1 MRSKGAHAGPS
12 LNRRNLLAL
21 GGGVAAAGTLAAC
34 GSPEEDEAA
43 QSGGLEWDADAQQY
57 VMEDDIASGKAA
69 LKVWFEQ
76 DYVAEAIIAAFTEQ
90 FKGVKVEYELVPQ
103 NDAVEKMTTAGEAG
117 QGADVYMSFYDQLSR
132 AIDQGVAAPLGE
144 YETVLKGRMSETFTG
159 VVSGGEDG
167 TMHAVPVTT
176 ESIAL
181 FYNKTLLKELTGSD
195 APAAT
200 WEEIKALAAEY
211 NDASKNQWTVQFTPG
226 EIYHAYSILSA
237 VGWQLYPDLDPA
249 EPNFD
254 DPKLVDALD
263 YYAGLREVFNVPAAD
278 ATEENIRQEF
288 AAGNTPYAINGP
300 WAFADS
306 DAGAEANGFEYGVTV
321 LPSVSGGQPASSF
334 AGMHTAVVSGY
345 TKYPAAARVFAAFL
359 ASDAGAAALYAA
371 TGQIPALN
379 ADLLAGIE
387 GLADDPHVAGI
398 VEQSAQA
405 DLIPQVPEYF
415 WEVGNTLA
423 VDVWDSLSSAA
434 DAQTKAVDTYNE
446 LHGL

>member
-21 GGGVAAAGTLAAC
+21 GGGLAAAGTLAAC
-34 GSPEEDEAA
+34 GSPEEDADTA
-43 QSGGLEWDADAQQY
+43 SGGLEWDADAQQY
-57 VMEDDIASGKAA
+57 VMEEDIASGKKA
-69 LKVWFEQ
+69 LKVWFET
-76 DYVAEAIIAAFTEQ
+76 DYEAEAAIAAFVEA
-90 FKGVKVEYELVPQ
+90 FPGVKVEYELVPK
-103 NDAVEKMTTAGEAG
+103 NDAVEKMTTAAEAG
-117 QGADVYMSFYDQLSR
+117 KGADVYMSFYDQLAR

-144 YETVLKGRMSETFTG
+144 YDAVLKSRMSETFTG
-159 VVSGGEDG
+159 VVSGGEDNS
-167 TMHAVPVTT
+167 MHAVPITT

-181 FYNKTLLKELTGSD
+181 FYNKTLLKQLTGSD
-195 APAAT
+195 APATT
-200 WEEIKALAAEY
+200 WEEIKTLAAEY

-237 VGWQLYPDLDPA
+237 TGWQLYPDLDPA
-249 EPNFD
+249 KPNFD
-254 DPKLVDALD
+254 DPKLLAALD
-263 YYAGLREVFNVPAAD
+263 YYAGLREIFDVPAAD

-288 AAGNTPYAINGP
+288 SAGTVPYAINGP
-300 WAFADS
+300 WAFADA

-321 LPSVSGGQPASSF
+321 LPSVAGGEPASSF
-334 AGMHTAVVSGY
+334 AGMHTAVVSGH
-345 TKYPAAARVFAAFL
+345 TAYPAAARVFANFL
-359 ASDAGAAALYAA
+359 ASDKGAAVLYAT

-387 GLADDPHVAGI
+387 GLSEDPHVAGI

-415 WEVGNTLA
+415 WEVGNALA
-423 VDVWDSLSSAA
+423 VDVWDSLSSTA

>member
-1 MRSKGAHAGPS
+1 MRSNGAHAGPS

-34 GSPEEDEAA
+34 GGPEEEETA
-43 QSGGLEWDADAQQY
+43 SGGLEWDADAEQY
-57 VMEDDIASGKAA
+57 VMEDDIATGKAS

-76 DYVAEAIIAAFTEQ
+76 DYVADAIIAAFTEQ
-90 FKGVKVEYELVPQ
+90 FKGVKVEYELVVQ

-117 QGADVYMSFYDQLSR
+117 KGADVYMSFYDQLAR

-159 VVSGGEDG
+159 VVTGGDDN

-181 FYNKTLLKELTGSD
+181 FYNKTLLQALTGSD
-195 APAAT
+195 QPAKT
-200 WEEIKALAAEY
+200 WEEIAAVAKDY
-211 NDASKNQWTVQFTPG
+211 NDPSKNQWTVQFTPG
-226 EIYHAYSILSA
+226 EVYHAYGILSA
-237 VGWQLYPDLDPA
+237 VGWELYPDRDPA
-249 EPNFD
+249 KPGFD
-254 DPKLVDALD
+254 DPKLLEALT
-263 YYAGLREVFNVPAAD
+263 YYAGLREVFDVPAAD

-288 AAGNTPYAINGP
+288 ASGTVPYAINGP

-306 DAGAEANGFEYGVTV
+306 DAGAEANGFEYGVTT
-321 LPSVSGGQPASSF
+321 LPSVDGGQPASSF
-334 AGMHTAVVSGY
+334 AGMHIAVVSGY
-345 TKYPAAARVFAAFL
+345 TKYPAAARVFANFL
-359 ASDAGAAALYAA
+359 SSDAGAAALYAA

-379 ADLLAGIE
+379 SDLLAGIE

-405 DLIPQVPEYF
+405 DLIPLVPEYF
-415 WEVGNTLA
+415 WEVGNALA
-423 VDVWDSLSSAA
+423 VDTWDALSSVEE
-434 DAQTKAVDTYNE
+434 AQTKAVDTYNE

>member
-1 MRSKGAHAGPS
+1 MRSNGAHAGPS
-12 LNRRNLLAL
+12 LNRRNLIAL
-21 GGGVAAAGTLAAC
+21 GGGVAAAGALAAC
-34 GSPEEDEAA
+34 GGPEAEEAA
-43 QSGGLEWDADAQQY
+43 SGGLEWDADAQQY
-57 VMEDDIASGKAA
+57 VMEEDVASGKAA

-76 DYVAEAIIAAFTEQ
+76 DYEAEAVIAAFTAQ
-90 FKGVKVEYELVPQ
+90 FPGVKVEYELVPK

-117 QGADVYMSFYDQLSR
+117 QGADVYMSFYDQLAR

-144 YETVLKGRMSETFTG
+144 YETVLKSRMSETFTG

-167 TMHAVPVTT
+167 TMHAVPMTT

-181 FYNKTLLKELTGSD
+181 FYNKTLLQELTGSD
-195 APAAT
+195 QPAAT
-200 WEEIKALAAEY
+200 WEDIKALAATY
-211 NDASKNQWTVQFTPG
+211 NDPAKNQWTIQFSPG

-249 EPNFD
+249 DPNYD
-254 DPKLVDALD
+254 DPKLIEALD
-263 YYAGLREVFNVPAAD
+263 YYAGLREVFDVPAAD

-288 AAGNTPYAINGP
+288 AAGTVPYAINGP

-306 DAGAEANGFEYGVTV
+306 DAGAEAHGFEYGVTV
-321 LPSVSGGQPASSF
+321 LPSVEGGEPASSF
-334 AGMHTAVVSGY
+334 AGMHVAVVSGY
-345 TKYPAAARVFAAFL
+345 TAYPAAARVFANFV

-379 ADLLAGIE
+379 SDLLSGIE

-398 VEQSAQA
+398 VQQSAQA

-415 WEVGNTLA
+415 WETGNTLA
-423 VDVWDSLSSAA
+423 VDVWDGLSTAA